1 MNVNIWTFAIVCPL
15 IFLAGFVDSIAGGG
29 GVISLPAYLI
39 AGVPIKLAAGTNK
52 FANGCGTALA
62 SYKYVKS
69 GNINWRCALPAAV
82 GSLVGS
88 AAGSSLAVYMRAEL
102 LQMVVLT
109 ALPLVALI
117 LVFFRDFGKEEKPP
131 KSPGETIALSGA
143 IGTAIGLYDGLI
155 GPGTGTFL
163 TIAFSA
169 VLGYTLLK
177 SSGCAKIANLASNV
191 ASMVVFFC
199 HGDILF
205 SVGIPAMAC
214 SMLGNYMGSRFAI
227 RGGSSKIRRVMFL
240 VLGLLF
246 VKVGLNVLG
255 IIDF

>member
-1 MNVNIWTFAIVCPL
+1 MNVNIWTYVIVCPL
-15 IFLAGFVDSIAGGG
+15 IFLAGFVDSVAGGG

-52 FANGCGTALA
+52 FANGFGTALA
-62 SYKYVKS
+62 SYKYMKS
-69 GNINWRCALPAAV
+69 GNVNWLCALPAAA
-82 GSLVGS
+82 GSLLGS
-88 AAGSSLAVYMRAEL
+88 AAGTSLAVYMREAL

-109 ALPLVALI
+109 ALPVVALVLI
-117 LVFFRDFGKEEKPP
+117 FAKDFGKMEKLP
-131 KSPGETIALSGA
+131 KSRRATLLLSSGIGA
-143 IGTAIGLYDGLI
+143 AIGLYDGMI

-177 SSGCAKIANLASNV
+177 SSGCARVVNLASNV
-191 ASMVVFFC
+191 ASMVVFSL

-205 SVGIPAMAC
+205 TVGIPAMAC

-227 RGGSSKIRRVMFL
+227 RGGSGKIRRVMFL

-246 VKVGLNVLG
+246 AKVGLNMLG
-255 IIDF
+255 VIDF

>member
-1 MNVNIWTFAIVCPL
+1 MNVNIWTYVIVCPL
-15 IFLAGFVDSIAGGG
+15 IFLAGFVDSVAGGG

-52 FANGCGTALA
+52 FANGFGTALA
-62 SYKYVKS
+62 SYKYMKS
-69 GNINWRCALPAAV
+69 GNVNWLCALPAAA
-82 GSLVGS
+82 GSLLGS
-88 AAGSSLAVYMRAEL
+88 AAGTSLAVYMREAL

-109 ALPLVALI
+109 ALPVVALVLI
-117 LVFFRDFGKEEKPP
+117 FAKDFGKMEKPP
-131 KSPGETIALSGA
+131 KSRRATLLLSSGIGA
-143 IGTAIGLYDGLI
+143 AIGLYDGMI

-177 SSGCAKIANLASNV
+177 SSGCARVVNLASNV
-191 ASMVVFFC
+191 ASMVVFFL

-205 SVGIPAMAC
+205 TVGIPAMAC

-227 RGGSSKIRRVMFL
+227 RGGSGKIRRVMFL

-246 VKVGLNVLG
+246 AKVGLNMLG
-255 IIDF
+255 VIDF